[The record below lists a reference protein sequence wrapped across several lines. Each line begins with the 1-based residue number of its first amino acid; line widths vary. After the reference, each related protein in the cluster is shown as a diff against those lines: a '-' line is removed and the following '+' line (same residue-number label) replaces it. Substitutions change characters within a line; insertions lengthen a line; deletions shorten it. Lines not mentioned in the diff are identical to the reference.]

1 MLCGHG
7 DLAYTDWTL
16 GLSDDDSFKTSI
28 RALVSLLKTPGGR
41 EYWCRYGPNNST
53 PFYNYMNEHCG
64 RLNKSA
70 TCSKRSL
77 MKMQNPVFYEFFH

>member
-53 PFYNYMNEHCG
+53 PFYNYMNEHAYSG
-64 RLNKSA
+64 KAPSSGDSELS
-70 TCSKRSL
+70 S
-77 MKMQNPVFYEFFH
+77 